1 MTFAT
6 LLDPAGHG
14 PYILASFGI
23 SFIVLLW
30 NIVIPLAHG
39 HRLRREIR
47 NEIRARKA
55 AS

>member
-1 MTFAT
+1 MTFAN

-23 SFIVLLW
+23 GFIVLLW
-30 NIVIPLAHG
+30 NIVVPLARG

-47 NEIRARKA
+47 NEIRARKTI
-55 AS
+55 S

>member
-23 SFIVLLW
+23 SLIVLLW
-30 NIVIPLAHG
+30 NIVVPLVQG
-39 HRLRREIR
+39 HHLRREIR

-55 AS
+55 IS